1 MFENKIYWNMKLN
14 LDETVNET
22 WGFGIFGPKH
32 LMVLA
37 LSFGIDIPF
46 RDTEKQDMVMGRY
59 YIGFHIYRVLY

>member
-1 MFENKIYWNMKLN
+1 MFENKIYWDVKVN

-22 WGFGIFGPKH
+22 WGFGIFGPKY

-59 YIGFHIYRVLY
+59 YIMFHIYGVLY